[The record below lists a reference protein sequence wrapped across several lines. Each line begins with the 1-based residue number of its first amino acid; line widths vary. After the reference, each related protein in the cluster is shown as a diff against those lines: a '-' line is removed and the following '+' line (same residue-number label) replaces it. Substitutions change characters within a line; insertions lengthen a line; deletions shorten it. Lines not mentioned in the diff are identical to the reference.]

1 MSETYDSIKIILDKV
16 CYTDHMWRI
25 SCDLKVVAMLR
36 GLQRGYTKN
45 MCFLCI
51 WDTRFKGN
59 QYENHDR
66 LARDPTEKGHNCV
79 NYPLVPME
87 NVLMP
92 PLQPKNIFPR
102 ISEAKLKEGV
112 LNGPDVRKLMKSKE
126 FKGTLDGND
135 YFGWRAV
142 KKVIRYFLEST

>member
-1 MSETYDSIKIILDKV
+1 MSETYDSMKIILDKV

-36 GLQRGYTKN
+36 GLQGGYTKN
-45 MCFLCI
+45 MCFLCL

-59 QYENHDR
+59 QYETHDW

-79 NYPLVPME
+79 NDPLVPME

-92 PLQPKNIFPR
+92 PLHIKLGIVK
-102 ISEAKLKEGV
+102 ISSRPL
-112 LNGPDVRKLMKSKE
+112 
-126 FKGTLDGND
+126 
-135 YFGWRAV
+135 
-142 KKVIRYFLEST
+142 